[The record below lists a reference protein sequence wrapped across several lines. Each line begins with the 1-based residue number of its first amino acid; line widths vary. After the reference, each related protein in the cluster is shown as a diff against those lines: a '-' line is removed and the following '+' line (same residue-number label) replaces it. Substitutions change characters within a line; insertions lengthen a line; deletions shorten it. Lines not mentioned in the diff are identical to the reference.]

1 MGVHMHQAELFSHV
15 PILTS
20 PDQRYD
26 HGTMRPLAPPR
37 HDGAMSTPE
46 AVLVTGA
53 STGIGRAIVERLA
66 QDGTRVFA
74 AVRDL
79 STVDDHPLVTA
90 VRLDVTSADEARA
103 AAETVRAALGTTL
116 LRGVVNNA
124 GVGVGG
130 PLEFVDLDEVRYQFE
145 VNVIGQ
151 IAVTQAF
158 LPLLRDQGPA
168 DPRIVFTSSIGGR
181 VAAPFVGP
189 YAASKHALNGMA
201 ESLRRELLPWGFR
214 VSVLAPATVS
224 TPIWDKA
231 TSQVS
236 DVKDQLPARG
246 VELYGDAIASAQGI
260 IAGANDAGIPPSDVA
275 DAAHHA
281 LFSRRPKAEYLVGR
295 EAKMMA
301 TASSLM
307 PYRVFDRAVLR
318 EMAKG

>member
-1 MGVHMHQAELFSHV
+1 
-15 PILTS
+15 
-20 PDQRYD
+20 
-26 HGTMRPLAPPR
+26 
-37 HDGAMSTPE
+37 MSSTD

-53 STGIGRAIVERLA
+53 STGIGRAIVERLSA
-66 QDGTRVFA
+66 DGTQVFA

-79 STVDDHPLVTA
+79 STVDEHPFVTA

-103 AAETVRAALGTTL
+103 AADTVREGLGDRK

-124 GVGVGG
+124 GIAVGG
-130 PLEFVDLDEVRYQFE
+130 PIEFVDLDEVRRQFE

-158 LPLLRDQGPA
+158 LPILRDRGPA
-168 DPRIVFTSSIGGR
+168 DPRIVFTSSIAGR
-181 VAAPFVGP
+181 VASPFIGP
-189 YAASKHALNGMA
+189 YAGSKHALNGMA

-231 TSQVS
+231 ADQVEDAS
-236 DVKDQLPARG
+236 AGLPPRG
-246 VELYGDAIASAQGI
+246 VELYGQAIQAMQKI
-260 IAGANDAGIPPSDVA
+260 VAGANDAGIPPSRVA

-295 EAKMMA
+295 EAKA
-301 TASSLM
+301 LTAASTLI
-307 PYRVFDRAVLR
+307 PARTFDKLVLR
-318 EMAKG
+318 VMRSA

>member
-1 MGVHMHQAELFSHV
+1 
-15 PILTS
+15 
-20 PDQRYD
+20 
-26 HGTMRPLAPPR
+26 
-37 HDGAMSTPE
+37 MSNPE

-66 QDGTRVFA
+66 QGGTQVYA

-79 STVDDHPLVTA
+79 STVDEHPLVTP
-90 VRLDVTSADEARA
+90 VRLDITSADEAKA
-103 AAETVRAALGTTL
+103 AADSVRDALGDTK

-130 PLEFVDLDEVRYQFE
+130 PLEFIDLDEVRRQFE
-145 VNVIGQ
+145 VNVVGQ

-158 LPLLRDQGPA
+158 LPLLRDHGPS

-181 VAAPFVGP
+181 IASPFIGP
-189 YAASKHALNGMA
+189 YAASKHALNGIA

-231 TSQVS
+231 ASQVK
-236 DVKDQLPARG
+236 DVVDALPPRG
-246 VELYGDAIASAQGI
+246 VELYGKAIESMQSI
-260 IAGANDAGIPPSDVA
+260 VAGSNDAGIPPSKVA

-295 EAKMMA
+295 EAKTMA
-301 TASSLM
+301 TASTLIPS
-307 PYRVFDRAVLR
+307 RTFDKLVLR
-318 EMAKG
+318 VMRNS